1 MKCCIRK
8 SIVLV
13 CSIIVISCILSGC
26 GNKSIKVSATNTA
39 MGTVVQ
45 HTLYVSDE
53 SVGEAVVAE
62 IQKELEERK
71 KRMKVVGRGKEKD
84 RKEI

>member
-26 GNKSIKVSATNTA
+26 GNKSIRVSATNTA

-62 IQKELEERK
+62 IQKDSENIIQNLKASLAK
-71 KRMKVVGRGKEKD
+71 K
-84 RKEI
+84 